1 LRGFGHRSRFMR
13 MGYDREDWAGRPVIA
28 IINTWSDIN
37 PCHAH
42 FKQRVEDVKR
52 GVLQA
57 DAASRRVPV
66 IASVRPSGSTYLM
79 EDLYYAAG
87 LLPLM
92 TRLNAHLDLDQRT
105 VSEQTW
111 REILDGVTVH
121 NDDVT
126 ARPRPRSIRRARLP
140 S

>member
-1 LRGFGHRSRFMR
+1 MQ
-13 MGYDREDWAGRPVIA
+13 MGYDREGWAGRPVIA

-57 DAASRRVPV
+57 DAAGRRVPV

-79 EDLYYAAG
+79 EDFYYAGG
-87 LLPLM
+87 LL
-92 TRLNAHLDLDQRT
+92 R
-105 VSEQTW
+105 
-111 REILDGVTVH
+111 
-121 NDDVT
+121 
-126 ARPRPRSIRRARLP
+126 
-140 S
+140 

>member
-1 LRGFGHRSRFMR
+1 MR

-66 IASVRPSGSTYLM
+66 IANVR
-79 EDLYYAAG
+79 A
-87 LLPLM
+87 
-92 TRLNAHLDLDQRT
+92 QRQH
-105 VSEQTW
+105 V
-111 REILDGVTVH
+111 LDGGILLCRPLAGA
-121 NDDVT
+121 DD
-126 ARPRPRSIRRARLP
+126 AA
-140 S
+140 